1 MKLKKC
7 AALMALS
14 LFLTG
19 ATAAIGSAEEKK
31 EDPKPYATASAAL
44 LSKYIFRGYELS
56 KDSLVIQPSVMA
68 GYRGWELTLWG
79 NLDTNDRYTRSG
91 KTNWNETDLT
101 LSYTYDF
108 GQAKVTGGYI
118 YYAFEGVDDLQELFL
133 KVVGNMLLSPTL
145 AVYREIAN
153 YPGWYFNLGIG
164 HSINLTKEITLDLGA
179 SLGYQISETD
189 KIVKYN
195 SQFLPTNDKYNALH
209 DGQISL
215 GLTIPFGKYFA
226 VKPMLAYSLALSDDA
241 KNRIKGTSLSNNH
254 DYLFGGI
261 SLTASF

>member
-19 ATAAIGSAEEKK
+19 ASAAIGSAEEKK
-31 EDPKPYATASAAL
+31 EDPKPYATASAAF

-56 KDSLVIQPSVMA
+56 KDSLIIQPALTA
-68 GYRGWELTLWG
+68 GYRGFEASLWG
-79 NLDTNDRYTRSG
+79 NLDTNDKYTRSG

-118 YYAFEGVDDLQELFL
+118 YYAFEGVDDSQELFL

-179 SLGYQISETD
+179 SVGYQISDSD
-189 KIVKYN
+189 KMVKYN
-195 SQFLPTNDKYNALH
+195 SDLMPTADKYR
-209 DGQISL
+209 
-215 GLTIPFGKYFA
+215 PC
-226 VKPMLAYSLALSDDA
+226 M
-241 KNRIKGTSLSNNH
+241 
-254 DYLFGGI
+254 
-261 SLTASF
+261 TARSPWV